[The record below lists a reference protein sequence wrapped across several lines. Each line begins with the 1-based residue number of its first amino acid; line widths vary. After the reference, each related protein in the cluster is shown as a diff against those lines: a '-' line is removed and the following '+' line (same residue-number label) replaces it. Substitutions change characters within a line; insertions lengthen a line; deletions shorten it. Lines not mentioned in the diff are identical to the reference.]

1 MNELSTVSIYLS
13 NFSLFISILSDYW
26 LADTVLSW
34 KEKLM
39 WYFLEKW
46 PWGGQ
51 KKMEDLESLSSSSIG
66 VTDPRK
72 II

>member
-1 MNELSTVSIYLS
+1 MNELSTVSIYFS

-26 LADTVLSW
+26 LAGTVLSW

-46 PWGGQ
+46 PWGAE
-51 KKMEDLESLSSSSIG
+51 KIEALESPSSSSID